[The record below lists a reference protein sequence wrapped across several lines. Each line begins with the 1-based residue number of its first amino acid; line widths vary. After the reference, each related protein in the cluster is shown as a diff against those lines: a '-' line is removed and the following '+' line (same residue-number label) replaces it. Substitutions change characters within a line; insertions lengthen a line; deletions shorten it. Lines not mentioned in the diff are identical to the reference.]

1 MRIAV
6 VGAGGV
12 GGYFGG
18 KLAHGGADV
27 VFIVRGASLA
37 AMRAN
42 GLRVDSVFGDFVV
55 NPVNATDDPSSA
67 GKVDAVLLTVKTW
80 QIAEATEKIK
90 PLIGDDTVI
99 VPLENGMEAPE
110 QIAAIAGRAHAAGGL
125 CAIVSFVEAPGHVKH
140 ISADPF
146 VMFGE
151 LDNRPSER
159 LTRLRD
165 AFVQAGVKADIPPDI
180 NHSMWSKF
188 LFIAP
193 LSGLGAIT
201 RVPIGEWRTLPET
214 RELAIAGLREIVALA
229 RARGVDLGDEA
240 VDRALG
246 RYDALTPDAT
256 SSLQR
261 DVMDGKPSELDAQ
274 LGAVVRMGKQSGI
287 PTPVCDFLYRC
298 LLPQERRARGLA

>member
-18 KLAHGGADV
+18 KLAHAGEDV
-27 VFIVRGASLA
+27 VFIARGATLDA
-37 AMRAN
+37 LRTR

-55 NPVNATDDPSSA
+55 DRVDATDQPSGTADVILLAVKSWQ
-67 GKVDAVLLTVKTW
+67 VEDA
-80 QIAEATEKIK
+80 ATQIK
-90 PLIGDDTVI
+90 PMVGADTVI

-110 QIAAIAGRAHAAGGL
+110 QIARIIGREHAAGGL
-125 CAIVSFVEAPGHVKH
+125 CAIVAFAAEPGHIKH

-165 AFVQAGVKADIPPDI
+165 AFVRAGVKADIPPDI
-180 NHSMWSKF
+180 HHSMWSKF

-193 LSGLGAIT
+193 LSGIGAIT
-201 RVPIGEWRTLPET
+201 RVPIGVWRVMPDV
-214 RELAIAGLREIVALA
+214 RELVVQALNEIVALA
-229 RARGVDLGDEA
+229 RARGVDLGTDA

-246 RYDALTPDAT
+246 RYDALTADAT

-274 LGAVVRMGKQSGI
+274 LGAVVRIGSESGV

-298 LLPQERRARGLA
+298 LLPQERRARGVA